1 MSSFEGQMAEYPT
14 ISIDRFD
21 RENLR
26 ARAYFLSHCHKDHMK
41 GLRAPA
47 LKRRLECSLKVYL
60 YCSPVTKEL
69 LLTSPKYRFW
79 EKRISSHNSKAV
91 PLVSGIWLEVATS
104 QPGQQ
109 SGRKAARESLG
120 EQTETTYC
128 LPLPPA
134 SIARVSCSGAE
145 AHGPAPGLRE
155 ASQRRL
161 AEAGIAVALPKSLS

>member
-41 GLRAPA
+41 GLRAPT

-79 EKRISSHNSKAV
+79 KKRICWSPALALKHMHLPQDSEELHT
-91 PLVSGIWLEVATS
+91 GT
-104 QPGQQ
+104 QQ
-109 SGRKAARESLG
+109 KLM
-120 EQTETTYC
+120 
-128 LPLPPA
+128 L
-134 SIARVSCSGAE
+134 
-145 AHGPAPGLRE
+145 LRPCP
-155 ASQRRL
+155 RL
-161 AEAGIAVALPKSLS
+161 